1 MRPIYTGRV
10 APDAASA
17 SSPGKLRG
25 FRVVRAATAD
35 ALAAD
40 LAGTF
45 AGRQPPGPLE
55 RCVVAVQG
63 PGLGRWLRTDMA
75 RRLGAWGGVETPF
88 LRSFLLDLACAGS
101 QVQPPRGRED
111 IDQLGFRIAAAI
123 SRTVRGEG
131 GRDGQA
137 MDPVLRMVRGEHG
150 RVDHAALL
158 RVARRLAEAF
168 DRYQVDRPELVT
180 AWEQGRSGLPVS
192 APACLRHLEAWQQP
206 LWRAT
211 AQDHASHL
219 AWSRLRHV
227 AAEWERGA
235 VPDHQRLPAFVSV
248 FGVSLLSPFLVRLL
262 QALGRHTRVTLHM
275 LAPTQAFVAERST
288 RRQLLWQAAEA
299 QLDEAEMAQALHM
312 QAGHPLLDAMGR
324 QASQSQRVLLDLDVD
339 VDAELDADQ
348 EPPASPPTT
357 ALQRLQ
363 HDLLLDQPPSGA
375 PDRPD
380 ESIQV
385 HSVAS
390 PYRAAEVAHDAVLA
404 AMADMPGLRPERV
417 GILTPDIA
425 VVGNAIE
432 SVFAGHD
439 RITLTA
445 ADRRLARPSSLVV
458 ALQHA
463 LDAVSEGLTMASVQ
477 ATLGQAGT
485 LVALRL
491 QAEELA
497 RWMEQLEKA
506 GARRFLDAADRAA
519 RLERPVAPDDRIH
532 TLEWAVD
539 RVVLG
544 VAMQADAD
552 PTELG
557 AAAGSV
563 GSVDPALL
571 PSPASGSAT
580 LDALHRVVQAVEAL
594 ADFVRQAAVERPL
607 PDWCGLLQRLGDRL
621 LPAVEHADFG
631 DERRHLDRCLAQLA
645 QAALQGGFS
654 EPITFAAA
662 REQLMSAM
670 ADTREGTHFSGGG
683 VQLARL
689 SPMRSVPFDVL
700 VLVGMDLGAFP
711 RSRHA
716 DGLDMVQAAPRA
728 GDQVPR
734 QEDLQLFLEC
744 VHAARRRLVIIHHG
758 VDARTG
764 GLRPPSPVVDQVLD
778 ACVQGSPQA
787 EALRKAWVRVHPL
800 RADQPEAWHRAD
812 RAGFDAK
819 ARDAAEAAVR
829 GRTSPRMHSF
839 MDGVSLD
846 PQPPESTH
854 DWLKALRK
862 PAEMLLARLGLRM
875 PDGEALLREG
885 DELIETDA
893 LQNWKRRESCAQ
905 AIFRGVDDENWLRS
919 MRLQGWLPHGPRG
932 EAMARETLEEVL
944 QARRA
949 VSARA
954 IEQGWLASGVVRT
967 VQRDHRMEVRGRS
980 FMVPVEQL
988 HDRAVQVLWY
998 PAVSRHH
1005 RIALWIRHLM
1015 WSVIDPQSHSIE
1027 MPLGNQKARLHAAID
1042 PARAI
1047 RRLERLLDL
1056 ATAATCVPLPIEPK
1070 LVQAWDPDP
1079 RTRARAIRKKLDR
1092 GYNDVPGLMDKAEVA
1107 LVFAQERWG
1116 PGDSVQIGSARVPT
1130 GLDEL
1135 AAEIQSAMQ
1144 EDGWG
1149 T

>member
-1 MRPIYTGRV
+1 V
-10 APDAASA
+10 
-17 SSPGKLRG
+17 RG

-45 AGRQPPGPLE
+45 AGPQAPGPLD
-55 RCVVAVQG
+55 RCVIAVQG

-101 QVQPPRGRED
+101 PVQQPRGRED
-111 IDQLGFRIAAAI
+111 IDQLGFRIAAAL
-123 SRTVRGEG
+123 SATPRGQG
-131 GRDGQA
+131 APDGRSL
-137 MDPVLRMVRGEHG
+137 DPVLRMVRGAG
-150 RVDHAALL
+150 GSVDHAALL
-158 RVARRLAEAF
+158 RVSHRLADAF
-168 DRYQVDRPELVT
+168 DRYQVDRPELVM
-180 AWEQGRSGLPVS
+180 AWEQGRSGLPAH
-192 APACLRHLEAWQQP
+192 APARLLQLESWQRP
-206 LWRAT
+206 LWQAT
-211 AQDHASHL
+211 ALDHASHR
-219 AWSRLRHV
+219 AWSRLRQV
-227 AAEWERGA
+227 TAQWEQG
-235 VPDHQRLPAFVSV
+235 VKQDHARLPAFVSV
-248 FGVSLLSPFLVRLL
+248 FGVSLLSPFLVRVL

-299 QLDEAEMAQALHM
+299 QLDEAEMAEALHM

-324 QASQSQRVLLDLDVD
+324 QASQAQRVLLDLDVD
-339 VDAELDADQ
+339 LDADLDADQ
-348 EPPASPPTT
+348 EPPASSPGT

-363 HDLLLDQPPSGA
+363 QDLLLDQPPKGA

-390 PYRAAEVAHDAVLA
+390 PHRAAEVAHDAVLA
-404 AMADMPGLRPERV
+404 AMAEMPGLRPERV

-432 SVFAGHD
+432 SVFARHG

-458 ALQHA
+458 GLQHA
-463 LDAVSEGLTMASVQ
+463 LRAVGEGLTMSSVQ

-485 LVALRL
+485 LAALRL
-491 QAEELA
+491 QADELA
-497 RWMEQLEKA
+497 RWMDHLERA

-519 RLERPVAPDDRIH
+519 RLERPMVAGDRIH
-532 TLEWAVD
+532 TLQWAVD

-544 VAMQADAD
+544 VAMQAGPD
-552 PTELG
+552 PMGGHASPGPTASVDPELLPA
-557 AAAGSV
+557 AAAGSA
-563 GSVDPALL
+563 ALQE
-571 PSPASGSAT
+571 
-580 LDALHRVVQAVEAL
+580 LHRVVQAVEAL
-594 ADFVRQAAVERPL
+594 ADFVRQAREERPL
-607 PDWCGLLQRLGDRL
+607 SAWCELLQGLGDRL
-621 LPAVEHADFG
+621 LPAAEHADFG
-631 DERRHLDRCLAQLA
+631 DERRHLDRGLAELA
-645 QAALQGGFS
+645 EAATQGGFP
-654 EPITFAAA
+654 EPIAFGAA
-662 REQLMSAM
+662 REQLMAAM
-670 ADTREGTHFSGGG
+670 ADTREGTHFAGGG

-700 VLVGMDLGAFP
+700 LLVGMDLGVFP

-716 DGLDMVQAAPRA
+716 DGLDLVQADPRA

-734 QEDLQLFLEC
+734 HEDLQLFLEC
-744 VHAARRRLVIIHHG
+744 VHAARHRLVIIHQG
-758 VDARTG
+758 IDARTG
-764 GLRPPSPVVDQVLD
+764 GARPPSPVVDQLLD
-778 ACVQGSPQA
+778 ACVAGSAQA
-787 EALRKAWVRVHPL
+787 EALRKAWMRVHPL
-800 RADQPEAWHRAD
+800 RADQPEAWQRAD
-812 RAGFDAK
+812 RAGFDAH
-819 ARDAAEAAVR
+819 AWQGAAATAR
-829 GRTSPRMHSF
+829 GRVDPVSRSF

-885 DELIETDA
+885 DELIEPDA
-893 LQNWKRRESCAQ
+893 LQNWKRRDSCAQ
-905 AIFRGVDDENWLRS
+905 AIFRGVDAEDWLRS

-988 HDRAVQVLWY
+988 HDRAVQVLWF
-998 PAVSRHH
+998 PAGRRHH

-1015 WSVIDPQSHSIE
+1015 WSAADPAGHSIE
-1027 MPLGNQKARLHAAID
+1027 MPIGNATAHVHAAID

-1047 RRLERLLDL
+1047 RRLEWLLDL

-1070 LVQAWDPDP
+1070 VVEAWDPDP
-1079 RTRARAIRKKLDR
+1079 IRRALAIRKQLETGFD
-1092 GYNDVPGLMDKAEVA
+1092 GLPGVMDQAEAA

-1135 AAEIQSAMQ
+1135 AAEIQRAMQ
-1144 EDGWG
+1144 QDGWA